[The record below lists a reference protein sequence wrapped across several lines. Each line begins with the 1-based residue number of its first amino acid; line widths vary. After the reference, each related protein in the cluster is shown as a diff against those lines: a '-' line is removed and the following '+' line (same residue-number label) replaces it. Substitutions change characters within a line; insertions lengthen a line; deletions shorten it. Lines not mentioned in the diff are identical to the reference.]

1 VKETE
6 AERARRFRQEQ
17 PDRAAAI
24 AARYA
29 AKPAVRKRRAA
40 QKRKARRAFNAAL
53 ARGDADALLKW
64 SHMRVTRMLIASRQR
79 ARAEDLPWGI
89 ERRDIETPAAC
100 QCCGKMWGRARSDR
114 PSIDKVVPIRGYVC
128 GNVAVIC
135 CACNR
140 RKQDS
145 TPAELRMLLAYVER
159 YR

>member
-1 VKETE
+1 MKETE
-6 AERARRFRQEQ
+6 AERARRFRRDQ
-17 PDRAAAI
+17 PERAASI

-40 QKRKARRAFNAAL
+40 QKRAARRALSAAL
-53 ARGDADALLKW
+53 ARGEARALARWSVNRITYALL
-64 SHMRVTRMLIASRQR
+64 ASKQR
-79 ARAEDLPWGI
+79 AKAEGLAWSL
-89 ERRDIETPAAC
+89 ERGDVETPAAC
-100 QCCGKMWGRARSDR
+100 ACCGKAWGRARSDR
-114 PSIDKVVPIRGYVC
+114 PSIDKVVPIRGYVR
-128 GNVAVIC
+128 GNVAIIC